1 MGKSYETVIGLEVH
15 VELATKTKI
24 FCGCSTAFGAKPNT
38 HVCPVCTGMPGSLPV
53 LNKQVLEYA
62 VAVGLALNCEVNRY
76 SKFDRKNYFY
86 PDNPQNYQISQLYL
100 PICHDGFVEIETSLG
115 KKKIG
120 IHEIHMEEDAG
131 KLIHDEW
138 EDCSLVDYNRSGVP
152 LIEIVSE
159 PDMRSS
165 HEVIAYLEKLKMTA
179 QYLGASDCKLQE
191 GSMRADVN
199 ISVRE
204 TGTETLGTRTEMK
217 NLNSFKAIVHA
228 IDGERKR
235 QIERIEDGLTVTQET
250 RRWDDNKESS
260 KAMRSKE
267 DAKDY
272 RYFPDPDLV
281 PISVDEEW
289 IQRIRSAQPEL
300 APEKMIRYQSEFGLP
315 EYDASI
321 LTSSKHMA
329 DLFEQ
334 TVKECGKPKEASN
347 WLMVEGM
354 RMCRET
360 ETDAEGMKF
369 SPENLSKLIKMVDG
383 GTINRTT
390 GKVIFEEIFKNN
402 VDPEQYAAEHNM
414 KAVTDDGALEREVSE
429 IIRRNP
435 QSVADYKSGKQKA
448 MGFLIGQVMKSTK
461 GMADPKELNR
471 IVRKMLDEA

>member
-1 MGKSYETVIGLEVH
+1 
-15 VELATKTKI
+15 
-24 FCGCSTAFGAKPNT
+24 
-38 HVCPVCTGMPGSLPV
+38 
-53 LNKQVLEYA
+53 
-62 VAVGLALNCEVNRY
+62 
-76 SKFDRKNYFY
+76 
-86 PDNPQNYQISQLYL
+86 
-100 PICHDGFVEIETSLG
+100 
-115 KKKIG
+115 
-120 IHEIHMEEDAG
+120 
-131 KLIHDEW
+131 
-138 EDCSLVDYNRSGVP
+138 
-152 LIEIVSE
+152 
-159 PDMRSS
+159 
-165 HEVIAYLEKLKMTA
+165 MTA

-281 PISVDEEW
+281 PISVDKEW
-289 IQRIRSAQPEL
+289 IQKIRAAQPEL
-300 APEKMIRYQSEFGLP
+300 APEKMARYQSEFGLP

-402 VDPEQYAAEHNM
+402 VDPEQYAAGHGM

-429 IIRRNP
+429 VIRRNP

>member
-1 MGKSYETVIGLEVH
+1 
-15 VELATKTKI
+15 
-24 FCGCSTAFGAKPNT
+24 
-38 HVCPVCTGMPGSLPV
+38 
-53 LNKQVLEYA
+53 
-62 VAVGLALNCEVNRY
+62 
-76 SKFDRKNYFY
+76 
-86 PDNPQNYQISQLYL
+86 
-100 PICHDGFVEIETSLG
+100 
-115 KKKIG
+115 
-120 IHEIHMEEDAG
+120 
-131 KLIHDEW
+131 
-138 EDCSLVDYNRSGVP
+138 
-152 LIEIVSE
+152 
-159 PDMRSS
+159 
-165 HEVIAYLEKLKMTA
+165 
-179 QYLGASDCKLQE
+179 
-191 GSMRADVN
+191 
-199 ISVRE
+199 
-204 TGTETLGTRTEMK
+204 
-217 NLNSFKAIVHA
+217 
-228 IDGERKR
+228 
-235 QIERIEDGLTVTQET
+235 
-250 RRWDDNKESS
+250 
-260 KAMRSKE
+260 MRSKE

-281 PISVDEEW
+281 PISVDKEW
-289 IQRIRSAQPEL
+289 IQKIRAAQPEL
-300 APEKMIRYQSEFGLP
+300 APEKMARYQSEFGLP

-402 VDPEQYAAEHNM
+402 VDPEQYAAGHGM

-429 IIRRNP
+429 VIRRNP